1 MEPAEGMEEGVDPAE
16 AVVNT
21 LGGELM
27 LSSGP
32 DMGLKPFGS
41 MSILE
46 SNPRLSVG
54 ILVCVS
60 EKYYPKNSVAKATDL
75 LYKTLH

>member
-1 MEPAEGMEEGVDPAE
+1 MDDGVDPAEGMEEGVEPAD
-16 AVVNT
+16 AVVST

-32 DMGLKPFGS
+32 DMGLKPLGS
-41 MSILE
+41 ISIAAILE

-54 ILVCVS
+54 ILVCITG
-60 EKYYPKNSVAKATDL
+60 N
-75 LYKTLH
+75 

>member
-1 MEPAEGMEEGVDPAE
+1 MDPADGMEEGVDPAD

-21 LGGELM
+21 LGGELI

-32 DMGLKPFGS
+32 DMGLKPLGS
-41 MSILE
+41 MSIAAILE

-60 EKYYPKNSVAKATDL
+60 EDY
-75 LYKTLH
+75 

>member
-1 MEPAEGMEEGVDPAE
+1 MDPADGMEEGVDPAD

-21 LGGELM
+21 LGGELI

-32 DMGLKPFGS
+32 DMGLKPLGS
-41 MSILE
+41 MSIAAILE

-60 EKYYPKNSVAKATDL
+60 ED
-75 LYKTLH
+75 